1 MHGNQKQCV
10 KQCVHWMPVQSAVME
25 IRGLI
30 ENVDRTD
37 WILDD
42 VRIY

>member
-10 KQCVHWMPVQSAVME
+10 KQCVHWMPIQSAVME
-25 IRGLI
+25 IWGLI

-42 VRIY
+42 MRIY